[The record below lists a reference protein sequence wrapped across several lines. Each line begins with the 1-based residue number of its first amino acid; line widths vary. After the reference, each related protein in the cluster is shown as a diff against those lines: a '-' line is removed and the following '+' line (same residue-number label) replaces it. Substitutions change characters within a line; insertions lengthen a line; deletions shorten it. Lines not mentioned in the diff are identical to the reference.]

1 MKSQAKKLLEHL
13 GKINE
18 GRKSEGDAEA
28 AEELAMWAEND
39 GDLYKRQITPS
50 IENLAKK
57 MVKGVYD
64 KEKAI
69 QLWKYTADSAAK
81 SYQKE
86 FGDTFTA
93 ETRRMAAAML
103 ADYYQ
108 EDVEEKAEEL
118 KKAKEAKGKK

>member
-13 GKINE
+13 NKIHEGK
-18 GRKSEGDAEA
+18 KSEGDKEA
-28 AEELAMWAEND
+28 AKELAMWAEND
-39 GDLYKRQITPS
+39 GDLYKRQILPS

-57 MVKGVYD
+57 MVKGAFD
-64 KEKAI
+64 KEKSV
-69 QLWKYTADSAAK
+69 QLWKYTADAAAK